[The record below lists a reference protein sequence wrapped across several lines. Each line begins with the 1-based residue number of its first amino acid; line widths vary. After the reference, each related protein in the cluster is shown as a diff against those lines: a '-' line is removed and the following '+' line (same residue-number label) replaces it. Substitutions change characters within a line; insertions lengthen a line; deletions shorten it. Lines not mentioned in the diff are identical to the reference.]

1 MSTKPPLPLSDHPR
15 SSADGEAAVR
25 TAGSS
30 PRPLLRPLIAVLA
43 VLLLAAAVLVSH
55 PATARS
61 ADTTLEGIDVGS
73 PQANLSFASA
83 ATAGVTFAIVKTG
96 GSQLRS
102 GPYVSPYY
110 TRQVDAARAAGLKVG
125 HYWVSGDFQTPTAA
139 ADYFVDHLHGYQP
152 GDVLALDDE
161 ILDDSTTLWNDAKV
175 ATFVNEVKRRLPS
188 AVPWFYISASPLRSG
203 TWSATVAT
211 GAKLWV
217 ASYGANDGTYPGA
230 PSIGTAYPS
239 WAVHQYTSKGSVG
252 GVTVDRDRALAS
264 AFGTGGTT
272 PSPTPTP
279 TAAPLPKTTTQ
290 TDGIPGTVFWERAQH
305 WLAISDGYTGPIDGQ
320 PGTNTYQA
328 LQRDLAAHWGYT
340 GPIDG
345 VPGTNTYK
353 AWQRQAAHYGYTGPV
368 DGVMGPNSYRA
379 IATFLNEDAWD

>member
-1 MSTKPPLPLSDHPR
+1 MSTLPP
-15 SSADGEAAVR
+15 
-25 TAGSS
+25 T
-30 PRPLLRPLIAVLA
+30 LRN
-43 VLLLAAAVLVSH
+43 AAAVERSH
-55 PATARS
+55 PWAHRTTRLTRPLVALLAMVLTAGFLTAGVLATGLADA
-61 ADTTLEGIDVGS
+61 ADTTLEGIDVGT
-73 PQANLSFASA
+73 PQANLDFASA
-83 ATAGVTFAIVKTG
+83 ASAGVKFAIVKAG

-102 GPYVSPYY
+102 GAYVSPYY
-110 TRQVDAARAAGLKVG
+110 VRQVDAARASGMKVG
-125 HYWVSGDFQTPTAA
+125 HYWLSGDFQTPTAA
-139 ADYFVDHLHGYQP
+139 ADYFVDHLHGYQA

-175 ATFVNEVKRRLPS
+175 AAFIIEVKRRVPT

-203 TWSATVAT
+203 TWSATIAT

-239 WAVHQYTSKGSVG
+239 WAVHQYTSRGTVG
-252 GVTVDRDRALAS
+252 GVTVDRDRALSS
-264 AFGTGGTT
+264 AFASSGGTA

-279 TAAPLPKTTTQ
+279 TATKLPKTTTQ
-290 TDGIPGTVFWERAQH
+290 SDGVPGTVFYQRLQH
-305 WLAISDGYTGPIDGQ
+305 WLSIKDGYTGPIDGV

-328 LQRDLAAHWGYT
+328 LQRDLTAHYGYT

-353 AWQRQAAHYGYTGPV
+353 AWQRQASHYGYTGPI
-368 DGVMGPNSYRA
+368 DGELGPNSYRA
-379 IATFLNEDAWD
+379 IATFLNQDAWD